1 MVITPDK
8 LMKSTE
14 SVVSIL
20 KKRFNSMSTEETI
33 KLSHEIVKVVIM
45 ELTEE

>member
-20 KKRFNSMSTEETI
+20 KKRFNNMSTEETI